1 MGNINDKKVAL
12 RKALKSFK
20 FHERA
25 VEEIISI
32 IIGSGCEAKFL
43 TTLLR
48 NLKLLETHSIDELC
62 RLESFENL
70 KEAPGIFSMRFK
82 QQMNCRLL
90 FSVDENDQ
98 YYLLF
103 FYERQGKSKTDYS
116 SYIEPAQ
123 QRLKELKEEL

>member
-1 MGNINDKKVAL
+1 MGNINDKKAML
-12 RKALKSFK
+12 RKALKPFK

-25 VEEIISI
+25 IDEIISI
-32 IIGSGCEAKFL
+32 IIRSGCEQKFL
-43 TTLLR
+43 TALLR
-48 NLKLLETHSIDELC
+48 NLKLLEVCSVDKLC
-62 RLESFENL
+62 RLEPFENL
-70 KEAPGIFSMRFK
+70 KEAPGIYSMRFK

-90 FSVDENDQ
+90 FSVDDSGQ

-116 SYIEPAQ
+116 SYIKPAQ

>member
-1 MGNINDKKVAL
+1 MGNINDKKATL
-12 RKALKSFK
+12 RKALKSFN

-43 TTLLR
+43 ASLLR
-48 NLKLLETHSIDELC
+48 NLKLLETHSIDKLC

-70 KEAPGIFSMRFK
+70 KKAPGMFSMRFK